1 MSAVHL
7 QEQAIAGLDYAKTLV
22 QAKYPVYGL
31 ALQRLEAARQ
41 AIEALYAIE
50 QQQGAPSSQGRSI
63 GVATTAQQGIG
74 ADVRTNTS
82 EEV

>member
-7 QEQAIAGLDYAKTLV
+7 HTQAITGLDCAKTLV
-22 QAKYPVYGL
+22 QARYPMYGL
-31 ALQRLEAARQ
+31 ALQQLEAARQ

-50 QQQGAPSSQGRSI
+50 QQQGAPSGQGCSI
-63 GVATTAQQGIG
+63 GAATTAQQDIG

-82 EEV
+82 EGV